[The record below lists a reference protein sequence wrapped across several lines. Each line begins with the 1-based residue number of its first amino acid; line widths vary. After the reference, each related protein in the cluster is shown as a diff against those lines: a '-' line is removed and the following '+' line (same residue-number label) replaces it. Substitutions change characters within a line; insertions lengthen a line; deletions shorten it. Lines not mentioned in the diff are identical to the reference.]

1 MIRKRKNKSYYQIIG
16 TYVCGDFDVVIEFL
30 PQEDNGRSIGSVEM
44 FQKLHLS
51 INKEENLYF
60 INNKIPMRLVPHK
73 IHYRSHEHKKEF
85 SYGEFS
91 KSMREFFGKNRE
103 FTTLFMTKFN
113 IKEI

>member
-51 INKEENLYF
+51 INKEETFTLS
-60 INNKIPMRLVPHK
+60 IT
-73 IHYRSHEHKKEF
+73 RSPCAWFRTKYITEAMSIKKSSLMVNF
-85 SYGEFS
+85 Q
-91 KSMREFFGKNRE
+91 NR
-103 FTTLFMTKFN
+103 
-113 IKEI
+113 